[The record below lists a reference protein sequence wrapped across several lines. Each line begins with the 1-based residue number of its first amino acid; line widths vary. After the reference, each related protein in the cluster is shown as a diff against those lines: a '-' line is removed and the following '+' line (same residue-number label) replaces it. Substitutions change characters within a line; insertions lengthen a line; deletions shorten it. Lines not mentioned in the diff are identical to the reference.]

1 MSCISFSQSSSI
13 SNKTSQSHA
22 QLTQSYCYYHSSFIH
37 YYQDLNFQF
46 MVKGVVTG
54 TCFGALSLIHLGNMW
69 AEYSIAYEHLLILPY
84 KYNGHSEQISPPLR
98 QLV

>member
-1 MSCISFSQSSSI
+1 MSCISFSQSRSI

-69 AEYSIAYEHLLILPY
+69 AEYSIAYEHLILSY